1 MLLMA
6 FQTSEGPETHI
17 ITKLESNPNL
27 REGGVYW
34 PPPPNQG
41 GSTGEGGSTVCL
53 SPDPE
58 LQLWRS
64 GLQISEETQIIIIYE
79 HGY

>member
-27 REGGVYW
+27 REGG
-34 PPPPNQG
+34 
-41 GSTGEGGSTVCL
+41 STGHLHQIKGGLLGRGPGVYCL
-53 SPDPE
+53 F
-58 LQLWRS
+58 
-64 GLQISEETQIIIIYE
+64 IS
-79 HGY
+79 

>member
-6 FQTSEGPETHI
+6 FQTSEGPERHI

-41 GSTGEGGSTVCL
+41 GVYWGGGSTVCL
-53 SPDPE
+53 SPDV
-58 LQLWRS
+58 
-64 GLQISEETQIIIIYE
+64 
-79 HGY
+79 